1 MNNKLLELFQNS
13 YNCDKISHAFLI
25 GNVSFSKIKDDLEY
39 IFSNY
44 FFDGNINLLN
54 EGDLLIIEPEN
65 GVITKEKILDLQK
78 CFKTYSLYNKNRV
91 YIIDGVEKMNLSASN
106 CLLKFLEE
114 PQSNIYGILISQ
126 NLNKVIPTIKS
137 RCQNILINNLI
148 DDDFSYLEEETIN
161 KYIAKLKEFEKNGF
175 AIISCSNDIFI
186 KKIEKEDLINFIKI
200 VKYFYR
206 ECLNYLIYSKINI
219 FNNNKND
226 IIEVS
231 NNNNINKI
239 INKLLIIIEDEKYLD
254 YNINTNLF
262 FDRFLIRLEKV
273 NNE

>member
-13 YNCDKISHAFLI
+13 FNCDKISHAFLI
-25 GNVSFSKIKDDLEY
+25 GNVTFSKIKDDLEY

-91 YIIDGVEKMNLSASN
+91 YVIDGVEKMNLSASN

-148 DDDFSYLEEETIN
+148 DDDFSYLEEENIN
-161 KYIAKLKEFEKNGF
+161 KYIAKLKEFEKKGF

-186 KKIEKEDLINFIKI
+186 KKIEKEDLKNFIKI

-219 FNNNKND
+219 FNSNKND
-226 IIEVS
+226 IIEVL

-239 INKLLIIIEDEKYLD
+239 INKLLVIIEEEKYLD

-262 FDRFLIRLEKV
+262 LDRFLIRLEKV